1 MKTRYKDTTRF
12 GSDFGAN
19 FHDIFMKKM
28 RNSMLSL
35 QRECKFSKID
45 VFIISVIFS
54 SKSVQKETK
63 NEGFWD
69 EVGSKIHSKNV
80 LKFR

>member
-1 MKTRYKDTTRF
+1 
-12 GSDFGAN
+12 
-19 FHDIFMKKM
+19 
-28 RNSMLSL
+28 MLSL
-35 QRECKFSKID
+35 QRECKFSKIY

-69 EVGSKIHSKNV
+69 EVGSKIHLKNV
-80 LKFR
+80 LKFDMFFKMIFD

>member
-1 MKTRYKDTTRF
+1 
-12 GSDFGAN
+12 
-19 FHDIFMKKM
+19 
-28 RNSMLSL
+28 MLSL

-69 EVGSKIHSKNV
+69 EVGSKIHLKNV
-80 LKFR
+80 LKFDMFFKMIFDGFWDDLGRVWGVF

>member
-1 MKTRYKDTTRF
+1 
-12 GSDFGAN
+12 
-19 FHDIFMKKM
+19 
-28 RNSMLSL
+28 MLSL

-69 EVGSKIHSKNV
+69 EVGLKIHLKNV
-80 LKFR
+80 LKFDMFF

>member
-1 MKTRYKDTTRF
+1 
-12 GSDFGAN
+12 
-19 FHDIFMKKM
+19 
-28 RNSMLSL
+28 MLSL
-35 QRECKFSKID
+35 ERECKFSKID

-69 EVGSKIHSKNV
+69 EVGSKIHLKNV
-80 LKFR
+80 LKFDMFFKMIFDGFWGDLGRVWGVFWAT